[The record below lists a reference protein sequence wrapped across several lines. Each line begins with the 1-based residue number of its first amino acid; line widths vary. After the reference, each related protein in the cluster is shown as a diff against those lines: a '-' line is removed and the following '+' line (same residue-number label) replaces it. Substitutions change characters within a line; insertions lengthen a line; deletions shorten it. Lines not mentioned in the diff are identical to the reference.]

1 MTTIMFTDTHFG
13 VKNNSITWLNSQ
25 LDFINNQLIPY
36 IKNVP
41 PLEKIRLVHLGDVFD
56 SRSTVSTLVATK
68 VREVFYDLR
77 HLVDEFIIIGGNH
90 DYYSPNSD
98 SIDTINL
105 VLQGLGIKLITKEYL
120 QKDEDL
126 FVPWYSWLD
135 HIEGRWDLQRYCK
148 ENGVKR
154 IYTHADIIRTPI
166 NLNGIDVYSGHTH
179 IPYIKNSIR
188 NLGSCFA
195 LDFGDAN
202 TPRGFYVLKDNELL
216 FIENKCSIKFH
227 RLYNEDIFGD
237 KEIGS
242 NDYIE
247 LYISQN
253 NMMDQRYIDTINQ
266 YTKLFKHIWVI
277 PQVGADTSN
286 PDEKFETY
294 DIETITKELIPE
306 ELKEKFNQVLG
317 ALSL

>member
-1 MTTIMFTDTHFG
+1 MFTDTHFG

-25 LDFINNQLIPY
+25 LDFINNQLMPY
-36 IKNVP
+36 LRKLTMEENEEV
-41 PLEKIRLVHLGDVFD
+41 RLVHLGDVFD
-56 SRSTVSTLVATK
+56 SRSTISTLVATK
-68 VREVFYDLR
+68 VRETFKQLR
-77 HLVDEFIIIGGNH
+77 RLVDDFIIIGGNH

-98 SIDTINL
+98 EIDTINL
-105 VLQGLGIKLITKEYL
+105 VLHDLDIKLATTWQWQIG
-120 QKDEDL
+120 EDL
-126 FVPWYSWLD
+126 FIPWYSWIS
-135 HIEGRWDLQRYCK
+135 HIEGRWDLQSFCV
-148 ENGVKR
+148 NNNIKR
-154 IYTHADIIRTPI
+154 VYTHADIVREPTK
-166 NLNGIDVYSGHTH
+166 LNGVDVYSGHTH
-179 IPYIKNSIR
+179 IPYIKKSIR

-202 TPRGFYVLKDNELL
+202 TPRGFYVLRNDELL
-216 FIENKCSIKFH
+216 FIENKYSIKFH